1 MTVRKPQGGR
11 IYLFDLIGLPFPF
24 TENAIVIG
32 DLTFQAQCSDPSGI
46 EKVEFFIDDKVV
58 DTVEEEPFTCDWT
71 EAERGVYTV
80 KIRAYNM
87 YGGTCKEEV
96 TIQKIF

>member
-1 MTVRKPQGGR
+1 MTVRAPQAGR
-11 IYLFDLIGLPFPF
+11 IYLFGLIGLPFPL
-24 TENAIVIG
+24 TENAIVLG
-32 DLTFQAQCSDPSGI
+32 DLTFQAQCNDPNGI

-58 DTVEEEPFTCDWT
+58 DTVEDEPFTYDWT
-71 EAERGVYTV
+71 GAERGICTV

>member
-1 MTVRKPQGGR
+1 MQKPQGGR

-32 DLTFQAQCSDPSGI
+32 DLTFRAQCSDASGI
-46 EKVEFFIDDKVV
+46 EKVEFFVDDVIDEIV
-58 DTVEEEPFTCDWT
+58 TEEPYSYDWT
-71 EAERGVYTV
+71 GAEKGTYTV

-87 YGGTCKEEV
+87 YGGTCKDEV